1 MIRTAWDDRTLVVT
15 MDRPERRNAVN
26 AEALEGL
33 LFAQHEAASA
43 RAVILTGA
51 GGSFCSGAD
60 LSALEDTSFAG
71 LLSRVLTGFGH
82 LGVPVIAAVQG
93 PALGAGTQLAAACDL
108 RVSTPDAVFGV
119 PAAKLGLAI
128 DWWTVERLRDQLG
141 GSVARGML
149 VAAQTYRG
157 AQLLASGFVHRLGT
171 LDDALLWARELTALA
186 PLTMAAHKRGL
197 EALGDRPVDPAF
209 AALRERCWDS
219 ADAVEGRQAFLD
231 KRTPDFRGV

>member
-1 MIRTAWDDRTLVVT
+1 MIRTAWDGRTLVIT

-43 RAVILTGA
+43 RAVVLTGA
-51 GGSFCSGAD
+51 GGAFCSGAD
-60 LSALEDTSFAG
+60 LSALEDTGFAN
-71 LLSRVLTGFGH
+71 LLNRVLTGFGH
-82 LGVPVIAAVQG
+82 LAAPVIAAVEG

-108 RVSTPDAVFGV
+108 RVAAPEAVFGV

-141 GSVARGML
+141 GSIARGML
-149 VAAQTYRG
+149 VAAQTYQG
-157 AQLLASGFVHRLGT
+157 AQLHASGFVHRLGS
-171 LDDALLWARELTALA
+171 LADAVAWAADLSALA

-209 AALRERCWDS
+209 AALREQCWGS
-219 ADAVEGRQAFLD
+219 ADAVEGRRAFLE
-231 KRTPDFRGV
+231 KRPPEFTGR

>member
-1 MIRTAWDDRTLVVT
+1 MIRTAWVDRTLLVT

-33 LFAQHEAASA
+33 LFAQAEAAAA
-43 RAVILTGA
+43 RVVVLTGA
-51 GGSFCSGAD
+51 GGAFCAGAD
-60 LSALEDTSFAG
+60 LSALEDTSFAA
-71 LLSRVLTGFGH
+71 LLGRVLTGFGH
-82 LGVPVIAAVQG
+82 LRAPVIAAVSG

-108 RVSTPDAVFGV
+108 RVAAPDATFGV

-141 GSVARGML
+141 GSIARGML

-157 AQLLASGFVHRLGT
+157 DQLAASGFVHRLGT
-171 LDDALLWARELTALA
+171 LDDALAWAGDLCALA

-197 EALGDRPVDPAF
+197 EALGDRPVDPGF
-209 AALRERCWDS
+209 AALREQCWES
-219 ADAVEGRQAFLD
+219 SDAVEGRTAFLE
-231 KRTPDFRGV
+231 KRPPEFTGH

>member
-60 LSALEDTSFAG
+60 LSALEDTGFAG

-82 LGVPVIAAVQG
+82 LGMPVIAAVQG

-108 RVSTPDAVFGV
+108 RVSTADALFGI

-171 LDDALLWARELTALA
+171 LDDALLWARELTTLA

-219 ADAVEGRQAFLD
+219 ADAVEGRQAFLE

>member
-33 LFAQHEAASA
+33 LFAQHEAAAA
-43 RAVILTGA
+43 RAVVLTGA
-51 GGSFCSGAD
+51 GAAFCSGAD
-60 LSALEDTSFAG
+60 LSALEDTGFAS
-71 LLSRVLTGFGH
+71 LLNRVLTGFGH
-82 LGVPVIAAVQG
+82 LAVPVIAAVAG

-108 RVSTPDAVFGV
+108 RVSTPDATYGI

-141 GSVARGML
+141 GSIARGML
-149 VAAQTYRG
+149 VAAQLYRG
-157 AQLLASGFVHRLGT
+157 EQLHGSGFVHRLGT
-171 LDDALLWARELTALA
+171 LDDALVWARELATLA

-209 AALRERCWDS
+209 ASLRERCWDS
-219 ADAVEGRQAFLD
+219 ADAVEGRRAFLE
-231 KRTPDFRGV
+231 KRPPDFRGV

>member
-43 RAVILTGA
+43 RAVILTGS

-60 LSALEDTSFAG
+60 LSALEDTGFAG

-108 RVSTPDAVFGV
+108 RVSTPDAVFGI

-171 LDDALLWARELTALA
+171 LDDALLWARELTTLA